1 MHLSKIKIMR
11 TKILLTM
18 LFALAINANAQQ
30 ETMISQYMFNGLFI
44 NPAYAGSHKYF
55 SSTLLY
61 RNQWVNFE
69 GAPKTGI
76 ISVDGPIANNK
87 MGIGLVA
94 VNDRIGITNKT
105 DIYGNY
111 AYHIQVND
119 KSKLSF
125 GLKAG
130 FSNYNADFTNL
141 KYWDKNDQVYQQGS
155 ISQFIPRFG
164 FGTYYYSEN
173 FYAGLSI
180 PTLIAYESKN
190 NFSIDLN
197 KATFLRRHFFLTT
210 GYVFIVSETVKLKP
224 SMLVKYVTNAPTE
237 IDITMS
243 AMFKDA
249 IWLGVSYRSNDAIV
263 GIIEYQAN
271 QRFRVG
277 YAYDFTVSKMKNY
290 NMGTHEI
297 MIGYDFGK
305 DFITVKTPRFF

>member
-1 MHLSKIKIMR
+1 MK
-11 TKILLTM
+11 TKIIFILLSV
-18 LFALAINANAQQ
+18 LALNIKAQQ

-55 SSTLLY
+55 SASLLY

-76 ISVDGPIANNK
+76 VSVDGPIVNNK

-105 DIYGNY
+105 DVYGNY
-111 AYHIQVND
+111 AYHLQVNEN
-119 KSKLSF
+119 SKLSF
-125 GLKAG
+125 GIKAG
-130 FSNYNADFTNL
+130 FSNYNADFGDL
-141 KYWDKNDQVYQQGS
+141 KYWDKNDQVYQQGAVS
-155 ISQFIPRFG
+155 HLLPRFG
-164 FGTYYYSEN
+164 FGTYYYSEK
-173 FYAGLSI
+173 FYAGISI
-180 PTLIAYESKN
+180 PTLLAYDNTYSFN
-190 NFSIDLN
+190 VDLN
-197 KATFLRRHFFLTT
+197 KASFLRRHLFVTT
-210 GYVFIVSETVKLKP
+210 GYVFEVSESVKLKP
-224 SMLVKYVTNAPTE
+224 SMLLKYVTNAPAE

-243 AMFKDA
+243 SMFKDI
-249 IWLGVSYRSNDAIV
+249 IWLGVSYRSNDAVV

-290 NMGTHEI
+290 NMGSHEI

-305 DFITVKTPRFF
+305 DFISVKTPRFF